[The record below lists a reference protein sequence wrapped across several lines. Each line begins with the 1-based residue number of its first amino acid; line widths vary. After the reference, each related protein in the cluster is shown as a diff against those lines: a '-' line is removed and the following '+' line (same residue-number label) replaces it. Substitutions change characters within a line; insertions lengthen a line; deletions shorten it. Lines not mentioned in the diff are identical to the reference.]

1 MPQEAIHQ
9 NYCLHPVQVI
19 TLLQLSPKP
28 HRQLEVG
35 RARSP
40 FRAIHR
46 QVLIQ
51 QSAKTHQVVHARC
64 VVQKFM
70 EAVWPRKQSQ

>member
-28 HRQLEVG
+28 HRFIYPITRCPNNIRHHSSSRWAGQD
-35 RARSP
+35 RRSGP
-40 FRAIHR
+40 SI
-46 QVLIQ
+46 
-51 QSAKTHQVVHARC
+51 AKCSFSSRPKPTKWFTPGV
-64 VVQKFM
+64 
-70 EAVWPRKQSQ
+70 